1 MVYDQLYLVFL
12 CLYYSLDNLQSATAT
27 KMDSMFQAFFTCLCV
42 VSRAFI
48 REVFF
53 FFGFY
58 SFCLSESW
66 KPDRVCI
73 IIQYRASF
81 SGRRIV
87 QTLSLSCQ

>member
-27 KMDSMFQAFFTCLCV
+27 KMDSMFQAFFTCLRV
-42 VSRAFI
+42 VSRVYS
-48 REVFF
+48 RGVF
-53 FFGFY
+53 FFGFF